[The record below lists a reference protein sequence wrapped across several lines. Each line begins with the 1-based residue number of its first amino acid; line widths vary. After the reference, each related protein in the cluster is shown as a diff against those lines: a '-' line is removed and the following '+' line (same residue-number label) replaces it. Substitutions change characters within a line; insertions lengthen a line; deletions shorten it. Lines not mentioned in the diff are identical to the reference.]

1 MPSKGFLYTAML
13 IGALLLD
20 PAVNADTL
28 REKVIAGFVF
38 NFIKFTEW
46 PDLPADAPINLCV
59 AADRETFSILIGFSG
74 KIVIGRRLQVSA
86 LETIPLQH
94 CQVLYVS
101 QAHESEEICRRLT
114 SASQLLSI
122 SDAPYF
128 AGRCGIIGLYEENRQ
143 LRFEINLL
151 NVERSGI
158 RLGSQL
164 LRLARILRENLP

>member
-1 MPSKGFLYTAML
+1 MF
-13 IGALLLD
+13 IGALIFGS
-20 PAVNADTL
+20 AANADML

-46 PDLPADAPINLCV
+46 PDLAADAPINLCV
-59 AADRETFSILIGFSG
+59 AADREILSILSGFSG
-74 KIVIGRRLQVSA
+74 KTVIGRQLQVSA

-94 CQVLYVS
+94 CQVLYIGQS
-101 QAHESEEICRRLT
+101 RESGEICERLT
-114 SASQLLSI
+114 TASQLLSI

-128 AGRCGIIGLYEENRQ
+128 AGRCGIIGLYEENQQ
-143 LRFEINLL
+143 LRFEVNLL

-164 LRLARILRENLP
+164 LRLARILRENQP